1 MKAVAFFEHGSVDVL
16 QYRED
21 FPDPVAGKNEDI
33 IDIKYCG
40 INHLD
45 IWTRRGIGSAAGKRI
60 RLPHI
65 CGCDIVGTTVNNRER
80 VMIYPGVFCGRCR
93 YCTGSYNNA
102 SSSTTRRG
110 GKRRRRKNITKD
122 EDNKRE
128 NLCSQFAI
136 IGGFSDYNGGYAE
149 RVVVPKKNIIKLP
162 DKLKDESAATLAV
175 SYLTAWN
182 MLQTN
187 GASRKKKILVYG
199 ASSGVGMATIQ
210 LANALGATVIATVS
224 GNLKHDFAKKIGAHH
239 IIDRTRQD
247 ITNEVKKIVPAGVDI
262 VIDHV
267 GAETWAT
274 SIAALRQGGRMAVC
288 GMTSGNEATV
298 PVRTFY
304 TKQIVMVGSLLGTQA
319 QLQDLI
325 NFLMRKK
332 IQPVIDSVFPL
343 QNAKEAQKKMEAGMH
358 AGKILLK
365 L

>member
-1 MKAVAFFEHGSVDVL
+1 MKAVAFFEHGPVDVL

-21 FPDPVAGKNEDI
+21 FPDPVAGKDEVI

-45 IWTRRGIGSAAGKRI
+45 IWTRQGIGLAAGKKI

-65 CGCDIVGTTVNNRER
+65 CGCDIVGTTVSNRER
-80 VMIYPGVFCGRCR
+80 VMIYPGVFCGKCQ
-93 YCTGSYNNA
+93 YCTGSYNNNA
-102 SSSTTRRG
+102 SSTTRRG
-110 GKRRRRKNITKD
+110 EKRRRNNTYD
-122 EDNKRE
+122 DNNKRE

-136 IGGFSDYNGGYAE
+136 IGGLSDYNGGYAE
-149 RVVVPKKNIIKLP
+149 RVAVPRKNIIRLP
-162 DKLKDESAATLAV
+162 DELKDETAATLAV

-210 LANALGATVIATVS
+210 LANALGATVITTVS
-224 GNLKHDFAKKIGAHH
+224 SNLKHDFAKEIGAHH

-247 ITNEVKKIVPAGVDI
+247 ITNEVKKIASDGVDI

-274 SIAALRQGGRMAVC
+274 SITALRQGGRMAVC
-288 GMTSGNEATV
+288 GMTSGNEAIV

-304 TKQIVMVGSLLGTQA
+304 TKQIAMVGFLLGTHA
-319 QLQDLI
+319 QLKELI
-325 NFLMRKK
+325 NFMIRKK

-343 QNAKEAQKKMEAGMH
+343 QDAKEAQKKMEAGMH

-365 L
+365 S

>member
-1 MKAVAFFEHGSVDVL
+1 MKAVAFFEHGPADVL

-21 FPDPVAGKNEDI
+21 FPDPVAGKDEVI

-45 IWTRRGIGSAAGKRI
+45 IWTRQGIGAAVGKKI

-65 CGCDIVGTTVNNRER
+65 CGCDIVGTTVSNGER
-80 VMIYPGVFCGRCR
+80 VMIYPGVFCDKCQ
-93 YCTGSYNNA
+93 YCTGSYNNT
-102 SSSTTRRG
+102 STTRRRG
-110 GKRRRRKNITKD
+110 EKRRKNNPD
-122 EDNKRE
+122 DDNNKRE
-128 NLCSQFAI
+128 NLCNQFAI

-149 RVVVPKKNIIKLP
+149 RIAVPKKNIIRLS
-162 DKLKDESAATLAV
+162 DGLKDETAATLAV

-187 GASRKKKILVYG
+187 GVSRKKKILVYG

-210 LANALGATVIATVS
+210 LANALGATVITTVS
-224 GNLKHDFAKKIGAHH
+224 GNLKHDFAKKVGAHH

-247 ITNEVKKIVPAGVDI
+247 ITNEVKKIVSAGVDI

-267 GAETWAT
+267 GAETWTT

-304 TKQIVMVGSLLGTQA
+304 TKQIVMVGFLLGTRA
-319 QLQDLI
+319 QLQELI
-325 NFLMRKK
+325 NFMMRKK
-332 IQPVIDSVFPL
+332 IQPVIDSVFSL
-343 QNAKEAQKKMEAGMH
+343 QGAKEAQKKMESGMH
-358 AGKILLK
+358 TGKILLK

>member
-1 MKAVAFFEHGSVDVL
+1 MKAVAFFEHGPADVL

-21 FPDPVAGKNEDI
+21 FPDPLAGKDEVI

-45 IWTRRGIGSAAGKRI
+45 IWTRRGIGAAVGKKI
-60 RLPHI
+60 KLPHI
-65 CGCDIVGTTVNNRER
+65 CGCDIVGTTVNNGER
-80 VMIYPGVFCGRCR
+80 VMIYPGVFCGKCH
-93 YCTGSYNNA
+93 YCTGSYNNT
-102 SSSTTRRG
+102 STTRTRE
-110 GKRRRRKNITKD
+110 GKRRRNNTND
-122 EDNKRE
+122 DNNKRE

-149 RVVVPKKNIIKLP
+149 RIAVPKKNVIRLP
-162 DKLKDESAATLAV
+162 DGLKDETAATLAV

-187 GASRKKKILVYG
+187 GVSRKKKILVYG

-210 LANALGATVIATVS
+210 LANALGATVITTVS

-247 ITNEVKKIVPAGVDI
+247 ITNEVKKIVPTGVDI

-304 TKQIVMVGSLLGTQA
+304 TKQIVMVGSLLGTRA
-319 QLQDLI
+319 QLQELI
-325 NFLMRKK
+325 NFMMRKK
-332 IQPVIDSVFPL
+332 IQPVIDSVFSL
-343 QNAKEAQKKMEAGMH
+343 QDAKEAQKKMEAGMH
-358 AGKILLK
+358 LGKILLK

>member
-1 MKAVAFFEHGSVDVL
+1 MRAVAFFEHGSADVL

-21 FPDPVAGKNEDI
+21 FPDPLAGKDEVI

-45 IWTRRGIGSAAGKRI
+45 IWTRRGIGAAVGKKI
-60 RLPHI
+60 KLPHI

-80 VMIYPGVFCGRCR
+80 VMIYPGVFCGKCQ
-93 YCTGSYNNA
+93 YCTGSYNNT
-102 SSSTTRRG
+102 STTRTRE
-110 GKRRRRKNITKD
+110 GKRRRNNTND
-122 EDNKRE
+122 DNNKRE

-149 RVVVPKKNIIKLP
+149 RIAVPKKNVIRLP
-162 DKLKDESAATLAV
+162 DGLKDETAATLAV

-187 GASRKKKILVYG
+187 GVGRKKKILVYG

-210 LANALGATVIATVS
+210 LANALGATVITTVS

-239 IIDRTRQD
+239 IINRTRQD

-274 SIAALRQGGRMAVC
+274 SIAGLRQGGRMAVC
-288 GMTSGNEATV
+288 GMTSGNEAIV

-319 QLQDLI
+319 QLQELI
-325 NFLMRKK
+325 NFMMRKK
-332 IQPVIDSVFPL
+332 IQPVIDSVFSL
-343 QNAKEAQKKMEAGMH
+343 QDAKEAQKKMEAGMH
-358 AGKILLK
+358 LGKILLK

>member
-1 MKAVAFFEHGSVDVL
+1 MKAVAFFEHGSADVL
-16 QYRED
+16 QYYED
-21 FPDPVAGKNEDI
+21 FPDPVAGKNEVV
-33 IDIKYCG
+33 IDIEYCG

-45 IWTRRGIGSAAGKRI
+45 IWTRQGIAGKKI

-65 CGCDIVGTTVNNRER
+65 CGCDIVGTTTTIKGQR
-80 VMIYPGVFCGRCR
+80 VMIYPGVSCGKCQYCR
-93 YCTGSYNNA
+93 SR
-102 SSSTTRRG
+102 RRG
-110 GKRRRRKNITKD
+110 NNITQ
-122 EDNKRE
+122 E

-136 IGGFSDYNGGYAE
+136 IGGMSDYNGGYAE
-149 RVVVPKKNIIKLP
+149 RIAVPEKNVITLP
-162 DKLKDESAATLAV
+162 LGLKSESAATLAV

-187 GASRKKKILVYG
+187 SVGRGGRKTILVYG

-210 LANALGATVIATVS
+210 LAKALGATVITTVS
-224 GNLKHDFAKKIGAHH
+224 GNSKHDFAKKLGADY

-247 ITNEVKKIVPAGVDI
+247 IAEEVKKIVPGSVDI

-267 GAETWAT
+267 GAATWPT
-274 SIAALRQGGRMAVC
+274 SIAVLRQGGRMAVC

-298 PVRTFY
+298 PIRAFY
-304 TKQIVMVGSLLGTQA
+304 TKQIVMIGYLLGTKA
-319 QLQDLI
+319 QLHELI
-325 NFLMRKK
+325 NFVMRKK

-343 QNAKEAQKKMEAGMH
+343 KDAKEAQKKMEAGLH